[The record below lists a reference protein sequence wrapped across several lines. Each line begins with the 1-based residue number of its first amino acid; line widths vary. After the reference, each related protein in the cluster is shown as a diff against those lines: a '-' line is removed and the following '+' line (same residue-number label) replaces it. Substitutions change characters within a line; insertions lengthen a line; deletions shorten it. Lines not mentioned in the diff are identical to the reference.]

1 MTHTQR
7 QSCSALKAH
16 SLALTSVYWRLR
28 WFESRFR
35 ASACWRKLWCGVA
48 GMCPSA
54 HVSGGACRVV
64 SGELLRCLH
73 LCFTSLFY
81 FLSYALSIVRF
92 KSESRFE
99 MSAAGSALSANGDHE
114 RGPRRPRRY
123 FTPGE
128 NRKTS
133 ERFKTQ
139 PITSAERKETDR

>member
-1 MTHTQR
+1 
-7 QSCSALKAH
+7 
-16 SLALTSVYWRLR
+16 
-28 WFESRFR
+28 
-35 ASACWRKLWCGVA
+35 
-48 GMCPSA
+48 MCPSV
-54 HVSGGACRVV
+54 HVIGGACRVI

-81 FLSYALSIVRF
+81 FLFYALSIAWF

-99 MSAAGSALSANGDHE
+99 TSASGSALPAGGDRE

-139 PITSAERKETDR
+139 PITSAERKEMDR

>member
-1 MTHTQR
+1 MW
-7 QSCSALKAH
+7 S
-16 SLALTSVYWRLR
+16 
-28 WFESRFR
+28 
-35 ASACWRKLWCGVA
+35 
-48 GMCPSA
+48 SA
-54 HVSGGACRVV
+54 HGTGGACRVI

-73 LCFTSLFY
+73 LCFTSLSC

-92 KSESRFE
+92 ESESRFE
-99 MSAAGSALSANGDHE
+99 MSAAGSTVSANGDRE
-114 RGPRRPRRY
+114 RGPRKARRY